1 MSSDAVIPYLA
12 GLSGTHMI
20 AVEHAELVVA
30 LYAAMTALDANGL
43 HMEASAARAVLDV
56 MAKRAV
62 AVGGPMIND
71 RCHGST

>member
-1 MSSDAVIPYLA
+1 MSSTVMIPNLA
-12 GLSGTHMI
+12 SLSGSNMM

-43 HMEASAARAVLDV
+43 HLEASAARAVLDR

-62 AVGGPMIND
+62 
-71 RCHGST
+71 H